1 MKLWWVVSVLK
12 CIPILTPPPPI
23 RAHVPRSLPVS
34 QQMLIGVT
42 PLHSQLHCISLIICT
57 GMTHTHTQGF
67 PCCLGDEMPACV
79 CEGQCVAGVWVRCVC
94 VFVCWWSRGC
104 AGVGSRRVPGFP
116 PNESGISRP
125 PLCPLS
131 TGLPR
136 ELGPGASL
144 ISTIILLSLQPWNN
158 SQITTIRQNEKGRHR
173 RLLHKCGYIL
183 QCVLNS
189 F

>member
-42 PLHSQLHCISLIICT
+42 PLHSQLHCISLIICA
-57 GMTHTHTQGF
+57 GMTHTHTHTQGF

-116 PNESGISRP
+116 PNESGFSHPRSAHSP
-125 PLCPLS
+125 QGYLGNS
-131 TGLPR
+131 DRGLPSS
-136 ELGPGASL
+136 AQSSCSL
-144 ISTIILLSLQPWNN
+144 SSHETI
-158 SQITTIRQNEKGRHR
+158 HR
-173 RLLHKCGYIL
+173 
-183 QCVLNS
+183 
-189 F
+189 

>member
-1 MKLWWVVSVLK
+1 MKCQRVCVKDSVLQ
-12 CIPILTPPPPI
+12 
-23 RAHVPRSLPVS
+23 RVGS
-34 QQMLIGVT
+34 
-42 PLHSQLHCISLIICT
+42 
-57 GMTHTHTQGF
+57 
-67 PCCLGDEMPACV
+67 
-79 CEGQCVAGVWVRCVC
+79 VC

-144 ISTIILLSLQPWNN
+144 ISTILLSLLFNN
-158 SQITTIRQNEKGRHR
+158 SWITTTRQNEKGRLR
-173 RLLHKCGYIL
+173 KWLHKCGYIF
-183 QCVLNS
+183 CNVFSIVLYYILTAHLYTCISMWQKTFIAVKNLRCGQWNEGKMLSFFRSWNS
-189 F
+189 FNLSVGLCHWLKGMVTNISLEKIQ